1 MCRCP
6 IHQGTFVVAESVFGL
21 RRFHALVGCSEIPRR
36 QSCSIGCNT
45 ADGVGLMSVLCS
57 ECRSRTAWLQSRD
70 RRATG
75 PWQHGSGGIL
85 RLRVSLPDSLWVV
98 TAQPMSRMSSW
109 GAAGVQC
116 SSLGWH
122 VILSLSPVHGQQ
134 RLRLAAWAVNVSA
147 CENRLVPVLEI
158 AGTSPEC
165 MESSGAATD

>member
-1 MCRCP
+1 MAAWQWWAFYASSPHSRCLEW
-6 IHQGTFVVAESVFGL
+6 H
-21 RRFHALVGCSEIPRR
+21 
-36 QSCSIGCNT
+36 
-45 ADGVGLMSVLCS
+45 
-57 ECRSRTAWLQSRD
+57 
-70 RRATG
+70 
-75 PWQHGSGGIL
+75 PWA
-85 RLRVSLPDSLWVV
+85 RLVSLPDSLWVV

-158 AGTSPEC
+158 A
-165 MESSGAATD
+165 